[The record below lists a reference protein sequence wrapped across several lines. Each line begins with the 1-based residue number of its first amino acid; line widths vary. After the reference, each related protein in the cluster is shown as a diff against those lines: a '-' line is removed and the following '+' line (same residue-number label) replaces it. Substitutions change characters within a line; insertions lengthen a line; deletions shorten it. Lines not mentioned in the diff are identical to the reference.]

1 MCHTR
6 FYYHCKHQE
15 KNMSPVE
22 GAVWGY
28 ALSNLI
34 FMPAVLSLCPVFL
47 NVGDDS
53 PTDYVFC
60 YNLL

>member
-1 MCHTR
+1 
-6 FYYHCKHQE
+6 
-15 KNMSPVE
+15 MSPVE